1 MNALPPI
8 GSRIEFRNKNH
19 LIPAATIHATVTGL
33 HDMGD
38 GVHGHLK
45 GQVWV
50 ESVDDE
56 GRKHSRLAGEVRL
69 AA

>member
-8 GSRIEFRNKNH
+8 GSRIEFKNTNH
-19 LIPAATIHATVTGL
+19 LIPADAIQATVTGL